1 MQVTLVSENIQHYRI
16 IRKLGAGGMG
26 EVYLAEDTRLDRKA
40 ALKILP
46 PEFAADPG
54 RMQRF
59 VLEAKSASAL
69 NHPNIITIY
78 EIGEADG
85 LQFIASEYIEGETL
99 RQRMMEDPMSIGKM
113 LEIAIQIAGALSAAH
128 EAGIIHRDIKPE
140 NIPKRI
146 LRLRT
151 S

>member
-1 MQVTLVSENIQHYRI
+1 MNRLYLKDEVYLLINLTTLMLAVRVISVVRFVRSSIACLRFTQVTLVSENIQHYRI

-69 NHPNIITIY
+69 NHPNTITIY
-78 EIGEADG
+78 EIGEA
-85 LQFIASEYIEGETL
+85 
-99 RQRMMEDPMSIGKM
+99 
-113 LEIAIQIAGALSAAH
+113 
-128 EAGIIHRDIKPE
+128 
-140 NIPKRI
+140 
-146 LRLRT
+146 
-151 S
+151 